1 VLSPVIRVVGLGVI
15 LSAVLDIK
23 FRAGKQAFVF
33 PDPIASQ

>member
-1 VLSPVIRVVGLGVI
+1 VLSHRLHAVGLGVI

-23 FRAGKQAFVF
+23 FRAGKQAFAF